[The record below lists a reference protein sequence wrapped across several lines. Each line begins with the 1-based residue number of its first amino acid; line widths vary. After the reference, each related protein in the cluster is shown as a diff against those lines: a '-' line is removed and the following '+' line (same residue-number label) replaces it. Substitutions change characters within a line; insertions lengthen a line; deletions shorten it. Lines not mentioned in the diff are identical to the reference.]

1 MPSSGTSAGEILLAA
16 AAAAAGSTAASVPDV
31 DTYRWWR
38 TKDRQPMVR
47 PDGLSKRVCEKPY
60 YLMIKAAKQK
70 GDPSAKQQQVLSYDP
85 GYGRSWATEAAA
97 EADRPNFK
105 RWVDNGCI
113 GLNAGQQAATAASSA
128 SASSSRQPRSA
139 EPQRSSKRSKVNHAW
154 RAVLNLT
161 VRTLATG
168 AAVAASV
175 VGALAPM
182 DPEQLRAA
190 WQQRS
195 AFLQESKRH
204 RQQRAV
210 REAQA
215 SVPEGEWEYFLA
227 RCRAVAV
234 ADEASGVLTFQP
246 KGYRGRSQA
255 ALIGQRKKARPD
267 QHVQRREQQARKQ
280 EARVRAAKEFRA
292 TQIARLRH
300 ALANDDCVSL
310 LQRPT
315 EGGAAAQQPV
325 SGKQAGRVTTQCWAV
340 LKVYEEIDRLET
352 AVLDGQEQ
360 VPLGGVS
367 KGASQAVANYFGIEP
382 GTVSGWRLDFEAGGR
397 FSLDGRGKWERELL
411 IHEEDLQRKFHK
423 WMVSTARAETLSVE
437 AAQEYLNSTLLRPP
451 HVSAETLADYKI
463 SLPISNKTAWFWM
476 RQSDAKVCC
485 QTCSQS
491 CPRVHTPHP

>member
-1 MPSSGTSAGEILLAA
+1 MLAA

-70 GDPSAKQQQVLSYDP
+70 GDPSAKQQQVRSYDQ

-175 VGALAPM
+175 VGAFAPM

-227 RCRAVAV
+227 RCRAVVA
-234 ADEASGVLTFQP
+234 ADEAAGLVTFTP
-246 KGYRGRSQA
+246 KRKRGRGRAS
-255 ALIGQRKKARPD
+255 LIGQRARARPEK
-267 QHVQRREQQARKQ
+267 HVQRREQRASKQQLRVLAAR
-280 EARVRAAKEFRA
+280 EFRA

-300 ALANDDCVSL
+300 ACMNDNCTSFL
-310 LQRPT
+310 
-315 EGGAAAQQPV
+315 QQPAEGDSTAPRHV
-325 SGKQAGRVTTQCWAV
+325 SEKQSGRVHTQCWAV
-340 LKVYEEIDRLET
+340 LKTYEETDR
-352 AVLDGQEQ
+352 
-360 VPLGGVS
+360 
-367 KGASQAVANYFGIEP
+367 AS
-382 GTVSGWRLDFEAGGR
+382 
-397 FSLDGRGKWERELL
+397 
-411 IHEEDLQRKFHK
+411 
-423 WMVSTARAETLSVE
+423 
-437 AAQEYLNSTLLRPP
+437 
-451 HVSAETLADYKI
+451 
-463 SLPISNKTAWFWM
+463 AW
-476 RQSDAKVCC
+476 A
-485 QTCSQS
+485 
-491 CPRVHTPHP
+491 